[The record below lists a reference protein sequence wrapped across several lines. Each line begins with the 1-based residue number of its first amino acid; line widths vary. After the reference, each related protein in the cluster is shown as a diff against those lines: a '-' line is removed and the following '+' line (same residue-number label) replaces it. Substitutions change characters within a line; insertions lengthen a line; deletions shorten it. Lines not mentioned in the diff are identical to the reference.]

1 MYQLNTFKFTFL
13 NDIKDEGMKEIE
25 KGYPKSRERL
35 IKRSDWCIDD
45 TIFLSGIVVA
55 GIITIICF
63 ML

>member
-1 MYQLNTFKFTFL
+1 
-13 NDIKDEGMKEIE
+13 MKEIE
-25 KGYPKSRERL
+25 KESPKSRERL

-45 TIFLSGIVVA
+45 TIFLSGIVAA

>member
-1 MYQLNTFKFTFL
+1 
-13 NDIKDEGMKEIE
+13 MKEIE
-25 KGYPKSRERL
+25 KESTKS

>member
-1 MYQLNTFKFTFL
+1 LNTLKFAFL
-13 NDIKDEGMKEIE
+13 NGIKNEVMKEIE
-25 KGYPKSRERL
+25 KESTKS